1 MYICIQPPQNT
12 PTHECIMCTCA
23 YAHTYTQHAY
33 HTHAYTY
40 STQSHIQPC
49 MTHTCIPVCT
59 QHTHVHQHMH
69 TMHAHHMSTHIHAHT
84 HSSSLQAG
92 EKGQRRPRPEKWLP
106 LLSLGESRA
115 LRVQKFTD
123 RHFLGHWGALFTKP
137 LLRDRIQEGR
147 REGFTSVGT
156 GFHPQHGQEN
166 ERHLP
171 QVTKERN
178 GGDLSP
184 PPA

>member
-1 MYICIQPPQNT
+1 MHDTY
-12 PTHECIMCTCA
+12 M
-23 YAHTYTQHAY
+23 HTYVH
-33 HTHAYTY
+33 
-40 STQSHIQPC
+40 
-49 MTHTCIPVCT
+49 T

-84 HSSSLQAG
+84 HSSRLQAG

-106 LLSLGESRA
+106 LLSLGESQA

-147 REGFTSVGT
+147 REGFTNVGT

-178 GGDLSP
+178 DGDLSP